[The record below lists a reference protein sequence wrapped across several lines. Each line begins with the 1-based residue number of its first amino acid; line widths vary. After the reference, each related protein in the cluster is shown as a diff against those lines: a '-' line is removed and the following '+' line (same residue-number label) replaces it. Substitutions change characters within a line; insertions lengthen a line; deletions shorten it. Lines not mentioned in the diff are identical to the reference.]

1 MRVGKE
7 SSCELAYTLGPMASQ
22 QDRQAEPL
30 SVPKDQPPT
39 GSPEASP
46 TAPGST
52 PSPGT
57 PRRARGVSKVRPTWP
72 LYLAFFVVA
81 GLVGTTIAWGFL
93 TESLAALG
101 IPDPGHLTTAGLP
114 FLRAVGWMLAALAVG
129 SFLTSSFLISP
140 RLDPKATEATEPTDA
155 AQLDPTG
162 DEPPTVPLDPES
174 EEALARA
181 GGAVQVENPVTRHD
195 QIGLRR
201 AYLSADGHIA
211 SRTGAY
217 ATLGFALVGFIMVP
231 LALSDVSGTPFFET
245 LQPAYWGTAV
255 SQVSTSLAWFWVGI
269 IAGVTGLLA
278 LATNRWGSQPLC
290 LLGSILMIVPLGME
304 GHSAAGGDHDYGT
317 NSYLWHLIFMVLWV
331 GGLMALIAHGRRL
344 GPDLAKGVQRYSVI
358 ALVAVIVM
366 TVSGLVN
373 AAIRIEWEDWLTT
386 GYGLIITAKAVGVV
400 LLAFMGFIHRQ
411 LTIPRLEKE
420 PKLFLRVAIV
430 EVFMMAII
438 TGIAISM
445 GRTPPPPPRDPNLS
459 QMALVLG
466 YDLYVEPNIYNVWTM
481 WRFDIMFGS
490 IGIAMAAA
498 YLYWVIQ
505 LRRRTGKSWPISRT
519 IWWMLGCITLVITVC
534 SGIGLNMPAT
544 FSMHMVNH
552 MILSM
557 VIPVFWVLGTPIN
570 LMLAAVP
577 AGKPGQPGL
586 REWIQAGL
594 DSPTLRF
601 IMHPGFNTVQFLV
614 IYYLLYLTPF
624 YSVLVSEHAGHL
636 GMNFAFLISGY
647 MYYWEMIGPDPTPD
661 RRSAVSRLAWLVFS
675 MPFHLYF
682 GVYLM
687 QLNTV
692 LAEDFYST
700 LGLPWAIDL
709 LHDQKVGGGIAWAS
723 GSFPL
728 VVVFGTL
735 FRQWLSEDRVKERK
749 HDEQVA
755 AQGDVDDEM
764 EAYNR
769 MLAQMNAGEYPQ
781 N

>member
-1 MRVGKE
+1 MQLSGGIGIRKG
-7 SSCELAYTLGPMASQ
+7 SSDALAYTLGPMASQ
-22 QDRQAEPL
+22 QDPHAQLHSTREEQP
-30 SVPKDQPPT
+30 SVAPPHAT
-39 GSPEASP
+39 PVGAAQGSAQRL
-46 TAPGST
+46 T
-52 PSPGT
+52 
-57 PRRARGVSKVRPTWP
+57 KVRSTWP
-72 LYLAFFVVA
+72 LYLAFFLVA

-114 FLRAVGWMLAALAVG
+114 FLRALGWMLAALAVG

-140 RLDPKATEATEPTDA
+140 RLDPRPTTTTQETQDTTE
-155 AQLDPTG
+155 
-162 DEPPTVPLDPES
+162 PLDPES
-174 EEALARA
+174 AEALARA
-181 GGAVQVENPVTRHD
+181 AGAVEVENPVTRHD
-195 QIGLRR
+195 EIGLRR
-201 AYLSADGHIA
+201 AFLSADGHIA
-211 SRTGAY
+211 ARTGAY
-217 ATLGFALVGFIMVP
+217 ATLGFALIAFVMVP
-231 LALSDVSGTPFFET
+231 LALSDVSGTPFFQT
-245 LQPAYWGTAV
+245 LQPAYWGTAI

-269 IAGVTGLLA
+269 IAGITGLLS

-344 GPDLAKGVQRYSVI
+344 GPDLAKAVQRYSTI

-366 TVSGLVN
+366 TASGLIN

-386 GYGLIITAKAVGVV
+386 GYGLIITAKAVGVI

-411 LTIPRLEKE
+411 ITIPRLEKE

-490 IGIAMAAA
+490 IGIALAAT

-505 LRRRTGKSWPISRT
+505 LRRRTGTRWPISRT
-519 IWWMLGCITLVITVC
+519 IWWMLGCVTLVITVC

-570 LMLAAVP
+570 LLLAAVP
-577 AGKPGQPGL
+577 AAKPGQPGL

-594 DSPTLRF
+594 DSPILRF

-749 HDEQVA
+749 HDAHVA

-781 N
+781 T

>member
-1 MRVGKE
+1 MQLSGGIGIRKG
-7 SSCELAYTLGPMASQ
+7 SSDALAYTLGPMASQ
-22 QDRQAEPL
+22 QDPHAQLHSTKEE
-30 SVPKDQPPT
+30 QPPVAPPHAT
-39 GSPEASP
+39 PVGAAQGS
-46 TAPGST
+46 APRLT
-52 PSPGT
+52 
-57 PRRARGVSKVRPTWP
+57 KVRSTWP
-72 LYLAFFVVA
+72 LYLAFFLVA

-129 SFLTSSFLISP
+129 SFLTSSFLIPP
-140 RLDPKATEATEPTDA
+140 RLDPRPTTTQEPNTPNTQDTTE
-155 AQLDPTG
+155 
-162 DEPPTVPLDPES
+162 PLDPES
-174 EEALARA
+174 AEALARA
-181 GGAVQVENPVTRHD
+181 AGAVEVENPVTRHD
-195 QIGLRR
+195 EIGLRR
-201 AYLSADGHIA
+201 SFLSADGHIA
-211 SRTGAY
+211 ARTGAY
-217 ATLGFALVGFIMVP
+217 ATLGFALIAFVMVP
-231 LALSDVSGTPFFET
+231 LALSDVSGTPFFQT
-245 LQPAYWGTAV
+245 LQPAYWGTAI

-269 IAGVTGLLA
+269 IAGITGLLS

-344 GPDLAKGVQRYSVI
+344 GPDLAKGVQRYSTI

-366 TVSGLVN
+366 TASGLIN

-386 GYGLIITAKAVGVV
+386 GYGLIITAKAVGVI

-411 LTIPRLEKE
+411 ITIPRLEKE

-466 YDLYVEPNIYNVWTM
+466 YDLYVEPTIYNVWTM

-490 IGIAMAAA
+490 IGIALAAT

-505 LRRRTGKSWPISRT
+505 LRRRTGTRWPISRT
-519 IWWMLGCITLVITVC
+519 IWWMLGCVTLVITVC

-570 LMLAAVP
+570 LLLAAVP
-577 AGKPGQPGL
+577 AAKPGQPGL

-594 DSPTLRF
+594 DSPILRF

-749 HDEQVA
+749 HDAHVA

-781 N
+781 T

>member
-1 MRVGKE
+1 MQLSGGIGIRKG
-7 SSCELAYTLGPMASQ
+7 SSDALAYTLGPMASQ
-22 QDRQAEPL
+22 QDPHAQLHSTKEE
-30 SVPKDQPPT
+30 QPPVAPPHAT
-39 GSPEASP
+39 PVGAAQGSAQRL
-46 TAPGST
+46 T
-52 PSPGT
+52 
-57 PRRARGVSKVRPTWP
+57 KVRSTWP
-72 LYLAFFVVA
+72 LYLAFFLVA

-140 RLDPKATEATEPTDA
+140 RLDPKPTTTQKTNTPNTQDTTE
-155 AQLDPTG
+155 
-162 DEPPTVPLDPES
+162 PLDPES
-174 EEALARA
+174 AEALARA
-181 GGAVQVENPVTRHD
+181 AGAVEVENPVTRHD
-195 QIGLRR
+195 EIGLRR
-201 AYLSADGHIA
+201 AFLSADGHIA
-211 SRTGAY
+211 ARTGAY
-217 ATLGFALVGFIMVP
+217 ATLGFALIAFVMVP
-231 LALSDVSGTPFFET
+231 LALSDVSGTPFFQT
-245 LQPAYWGTAV
+245 LQPAYWGTAI

-269 IAGVTGLLA
+269 IAGITGLLS

-344 GPDLAKGVQRYSVI
+344 GPDLAKAVQRYSTI

-366 TVSGLVN
+366 TASGLIN

-386 GYGLIITAKAVGVV
+386 GYGLIITAKAVGVI

-411 LTIPRLEKE
+411 ITIPRLEKE

-490 IGIAMAAA
+490 IGIALAAT

-505 LRRRTGKSWPISRT
+505 LRRRTGTRWPISRT
-519 IWWMLGCITLVITVC
+519 IWWMLGCVTLVITVC

-570 LMLAAVP
+570 LLLAAVP
-577 AGKPGQPGL
+577 AAKPGQPGL

-594 DSPTLRF
+594 DSPILRF

-749 HDEQVA
+749 HDAHVA

-781 N
+781 T

>member
-1 MRVGKE
+1 MQLSGGIGIRKG
-7 SSCELAYTLGPMASQ
+7 SSDALAYTLGPMASQ
-22 QDRQAEPL
+22 QDPHAQLHSTKEE
-30 SVPKDQPPT
+30 QPPVAPPHAT
-39 GSPEASP
+39 PVGAAQGSAQRL
-46 TAPGST
+46 T
-52 PSPGT
+52 
-57 PRRARGVSKVRPTWP
+57 KVRSTWP
-72 LYLAFFVVA
+72 LYLAFFLVA

-140 RLDPKATEATEPTDA
+140 RLDPRPTTTTQDTQDA
-155 AQLDPTG
+155 KKTQDTQ
-162 DEPPTVPLDPES
+162 DTQEPLDPES
-174 EEALARA
+174 AEALARA
-181 GGAVQVENPVTRHD
+181 AGAVEVENPVTRHD
-195 QIGLRR
+195 EIGLRR
-201 AYLSADGHIA
+201 AFLSADGHIA
-211 SRTGAY
+211 ARTGAY
-217 ATLGFALVGFIMVP
+217 ATLGFALIAFVMVP
-231 LALSDVSGTPFFET
+231 LALSDVSGTPFFQT
-245 LQPAYWGTAV
+245 LQPAYWGTAI

-269 IAGVTGLLA
+269 IAGITGLLS

-344 GPDLAKGVQRYSVI
+344 GPDLAKAVQRYSTI

-366 TVSGLVN
+366 TASGLIN

-386 GYGLIITAKAVGVV
+386 GYGLIITAKAVGVI

-411 LTIPRLEKE
+411 ITIPRLAKE

-490 IGIAMAAA
+490 IGIALAAT

-505 LRRRTGKSWPISRT
+505 LRRRTGTRWPISRT
-519 IWWMLGCITLVITVC
+519 IWWMLGCVTLVITVC

-570 LMLAAVP
+570 LLLAAVP
-577 AGKPGQPGL
+577 AAKPGQPGL

-594 DSPTLRF
+594 DSPILRF

-749 HDEQVA
+749 HDAHVA

-781 N
+781 T

>member
-1 MRVGKE
+1 MQLSGGIGIRKG
-7 SSCELAYTLGPMASQ
+7 SSDALAYTLGPMASQ
-22 QDRQAEPL
+22 QDPHAQLHSTKEE
-30 SVPKDQPPT
+30 QPPVAPPHAT
-39 GSPEASP
+39 PVGAAQGSAQRL
-46 TAPGST
+46 T
-52 PSPGT
+52 
-57 PRRARGVSKVRPTWP
+57 KVRSTWP
-72 LYLAFFVVA
+72 LYLAFFLVA

-140 RLDPKATEATEPTDA
+140 RLDPRPTTTTQKPNTPNTQDT
-155 AQLDPTG
+155 Q
-162 DEPPTVPLDPES
+162 EPLDPES
-174 EEALARA
+174 AEALARA
-181 GGAVQVENPVTRHD
+181 AGAVEVENPVTRHD
-195 QIGLRR
+195 EIGLRR
-201 AYLSADGHIA
+201 AFLSADGHIA
-211 SRTGAY
+211 ARTGAY
-217 ATLGFALVGFIMVP
+217 ATLGFALIAFVMVP
-231 LALSDVSGTPFFET
+231 LALSDVSGTPFFQT
-245 LQPAYWGTAV
+245 LQPAYWGTAI
-255 SQVSTSLAWFWVGI
+255 SQVSTSLAWFWVGV
-269 IAGVTGLLA
+269 IAGITGLLS

-344 GPDLAKGVQRYSVI
+344 GPDLAKAVQRYSTI

-366 TVSGLVN
+366 TASGLIN

-386 GYGLIITAKAVGVV
+386 GYGLIITAKAVGVI

-411 LTIPRLEKE
+411 ITIPRLEKE

-490 IGIAMAAA
+490 IGIALAAT

-505 LRRRTGKSWPISRT
+505 LRRRTGTRWPISRT
-519 IWWMLGCITLVITVC
+519 IWWMLGCVTLVITVC

-570 LMLAAVP
+570 LLLAAVP
-577 AGKPGQPGL
+577 AAKPGQPGL

-594 DSPTLRF
+594 DSPILRF

-749 HDEQVA
+749 HDAHVA

-781 N
+781 T

>member
-1 MRVGKE
+1 MQLSGGIGIRKG
-7 SSCELAYTLGPMASQ
+7 SSDALAYTLGPMASQ
-22 QDRQAEPL
+22 QDPHAQLHSTKEE
-30 SVPKDQPPT
+30 QPPVAPPHAT
-39 GSPEASP
+39 PVGAAQGSAQRL
-46 TAPGST
+46 T
-52 PSPGT
+52 
-57 PRRARGVSKVRPTWP
+57 KVRSTWP
-72 LYLAFFVVA
+72 LYLAFFLVA

-140 RLDPKATEATEPTDA
+140 RLDPRPTTTTQKPDT
-155 AQLDPTG
+155 QGTQDTQ
-162 DEPPTVPLDPES
+162 EPLDPES
-174 EEALARA
+174 AEALARA
-181 GGAVQVENPVTRHD
+181 AGAVEVENPVTRHD
-195 QIGLRR
+195 EIGLRR
-201 AYLSADGHIA
+201 AFLSADGHIA
-211 SRTGAY
+211 ARTGAY
-217 ATLGFALVGFIMVP
+217 ATFGFALIAFVMVP
-231 LALSDVSGTPFFET
+231 LALSDVSGTPFFQT
-245 LQPAYWGTAV
+245 LQPAYWGTAI

-269 IAGVTGLLA
+269 IAGITGLLS

-344 GPDLAKGVQRYSVI
+344 GPDLAKAVQRYSTI

-366 TVSGLVN
+366 TASGLIN

-386 GYGLIITAKAVGVV
+386 GYGLIITAKAVGVI

-411 LTIPRLEKE
+411 ITIPRLEKE

-490 IGIAMAAA
+490 IGIALAAT

-505 LRRRTGKSWPISRT
+505 LRRRTGTRWPISRT
-519 IWWMLGCITLVITVC
+519 IWWMLGCVTLVITVC

-570 LMLAAVP
+570 LLLAAVP
-577 AGKPGQPGL
+577 AAKPGQPGL

-594 DSPTLRF
+594 DSPILRF

-749 HDEQVA
+749 HDAHVA

-781 N
+781 T